1 MGTKPRHRPENLG
14 RKLLEIRN
22 ALGLSQSGMLRRL
35 GVERMFSPAR
45 ISEYESGVREPSL
58 VMLLSYATV
67 ARVHLEYIIDD
78 DALLPDKLPGTFD
91 YKRSRRKAKRS

>member
-1 MGTKPRHRPENLG
+1 MGTKPRQRPENLG
-14 RKLLEIRN
+14 RKLLQIRH
-22 ALGLSQSGMLRRL
+22 ALGLSQSEILRRL
-35 GVERMFSPAR
+35 GVEGLVSPGR

-58 VMLLSYATV
+58 SMLLAYASA

-91 YKRSRRKAKRS
+91 YQRFKRKTTRS